1 MFHLRAVLPALVFSG
16 GMRSARL
23 VILRV
28 LLHYRA
34 EEQACMGVHS
44 DIHPPVNSGCKRSHI
59 RTAFYTG
66 SFGIFAV

>member
-1 MFHLRAVLPALVFSG
+1 MAAVLPALVFSG
-16 GMRSARL
+16 GMCSAWL

-44 DIHPPVNSGCKRSHI
+44 EIAR
-59 RTAFYTG
+59 
-66 SFGIFAV
+66 